1 MSECT
6 HSYGGSH
13 EEGWKCEHCGDEQ
26 EWVPYYQTAEGR
38 EGQRRWDAA
47 VQEEKA
53 SEIAGAL
60 VLDALKRN
68 GFPRWEGQNVEDFID
83 AIGAEAEAWRSGL
96 RLMVEAWRNRYVG
109 MKAERKDGGGEK

>member
-38 EGQRRWDAA
+38 EGQRKLDAA
-47 VQEEKA
+47 LLEDLGIEN
-53 SEIAGAL
+53 AGAIIYA
-60 VLDALKRN
+60 ALKRQ
-68 GFPRWEGQNVEDFID
+68 GFPMWKGQNVEQFICS
-83 AIGAEAEAWRSGL
+83 IGAQA
-96 RLMVEAWRNRYVG
+96 EAWRNRYVG
-109 MKAERKDGGGEK
+109 MKAERRDGGE